1 MDPLTSAPK
10 GSARPKP
17 ASQAQAAPSAG
28 TARATTPRPA
38 AAAPR
43 PGPATSTAV
52 PAEAPAPAPLSDDA
66 IETYVQLTR
75 TVERLHR
82 RFLDVLRFELTRLG
96 IADINAVQA
105 LMLTNLD
112 GRDLAVRDLV
122 ERGYYLGSNVS
133 YNLKQLVEAGYCEQS
148 RSERD
153 KRSRRI
159 VLTDKGLEL
168 CERLGEL
175 DRRHAHILYD
185 AAPDPEDPGVTLR
198 ALRQL
203 ERSWSDY
210 LRYQGR

>member
-1 MDPLTSAPK
+1 MALNPTVMDPTTSVPK
-10 GSARPKP
+10 G
-17 ASQAQAAPSAG
+17 APR
-28 TARATTPRPA
+28 RAESRPA
-38 AAAPR
+38 PAAPR
-43 PGPATSTAV
+43 SGPARQSL
-52 PAEAPAPAPLSDDA
+52 APQSEPPRLSDEA

-82 RFLDVLRFELTRLG
+82 RFLDVLRYELTRLG
-96 IADINAVQA
+96 IDDINAVQA

-133 YNLKQLVEAGYCEQS
+133 YNLKQLVETGYCEQE

-153 KRSRRI
+153 KRARRI
-159 VLTDKGLEL
+159 VLTEKGVEL
-168 CERLGEL
+168 CHKLAEI
-175 DRRHAHILYD
+175 DRRHARVFVET
-185 AAPDPEDPGVTLR
+185 AADPNDPTISLR

>member
-1 MDPLTSAPK
+1 MALNPKRMDPITSAPK
-10 GSARPKP
+10 GAARRAEARPTP
-17 ASQAQAAPSAG
+17 AAPSTGPA
-28 TARATTPRPA
+28 RPA
-38 AAAPR
+38 PSRQQPAAP
-43 PGPATSTAV
+43 ATAA
-52 PAEAPAPAPLSDDA
+52 PAEPAPLSEEA
-66 IETYVQLTR
+66 VETYVQLTR

-133 YNLKQLVEAGYCEQS
+133 YNLKQLVEAGYCEQE

-159 VLTDKGLEL
+159 VLTDKGMEL
-168 CERLGEL
+168 CHRLTEL
-175 DRRHAHILYD
+175 DRRHARVFIET
-185 AAPDPEDPGVTLR
+185 AADPNDPAVSLR